1 MADRILKDSICE
13 SQGMADLST
22 EAEVFFYRL
31 LVQCDDRG
39 RIESNPTD
47 IIARCFPLRID
58 SVSTDGVQ
66 GWIAELLQAGLIAL
80 RTIGGVEYIQLR
92 RNDLWQNISKRLPPA
107 EWVVLRATI
116 FERDGYTCQYCGQHG
131 GRLQCDHIIPISRGG
146 GNEPSNLT
154 TACMTCNQAKHNKT
168 PEEWKR

>member
-66 GWIAELLQAGLIAL
+66 GWIAELQQVGC
-80 RTIGGVEYIQLR
+80 
-92 RNDLWQNISKRLPPA
+92 K
-107 EWVVLRATI
+107 
-116 FERDGYTCQYCGQHG
+116 HG
-131 GRLQCDHIIPISRGG
+131 R
-146 GNEPSNLT
+146 
-154 TACMTCNQAKHNKT
+154 
-168 PEEWKR
+168 